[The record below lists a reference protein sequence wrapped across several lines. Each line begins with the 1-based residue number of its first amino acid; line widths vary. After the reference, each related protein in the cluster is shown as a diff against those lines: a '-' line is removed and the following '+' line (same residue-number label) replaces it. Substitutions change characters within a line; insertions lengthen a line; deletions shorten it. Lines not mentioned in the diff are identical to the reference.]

1 MSYCYTEMDNPT
13 FFYGAGKCGEI
24 NHDLQVKN
32 GDLASDNS
40 LISAILI
47 QLHTDGAVVDNNGL
61 TLKGWWGDEFADF
74 AIGNSL
80 WNIKE
85 NVKYNERVANAEE
98 TIMTAMEKLTEQG
111 LIDNVNVSITQVING
126 LDIEVGIS
134 KQGEDILTLTN
145 NVR

>member
-1 MSYCYTEMDNPT
+1 MSYCYSEMDNPT
-13 FFYGAGKCGEI
+13 FFYEAGKCGEI
-24 NHDLQVKN
+24 NHDLQIKN
-32 GDLASDNS
+32 GNLTSNNS
-40 LISAILI
+40 LISSILI
-47 QLHTDGAVVDNNGL
+47 QLHTDGAVIDNNGR

-74 AIGNSL
+74 PIGTSL

-85 NVKYNERVANAEE
+85 NAKYNERVANAEE